1 VIPDV
6 ERGVSGAKEIDAFQK
21 YCPIPLQEVE
31 KLSHIMLMKL
41 MPSVLES
48 DLDTFGEAVN
58 KIQTIGFKR
67 IENKLQNP
75 YIAQTMDN
83 LRIAGAAGVGMSS
96 FGPTIFAVTDTN
108 EQDIVKA
115 ANDALKDVGGE
126 IISTSAQNNGAK
138 LLN

>member
-1 VIPDV
+1 
-6 ERGVSGAKEIDAFQK
+6 
-21 YCPIPLQEVE
+21 
-31 KLSHIMLMKL
+31 
-41 MPSVLES
+41 
-48 DLDTFGEAVN
+48 
-58 KIQTIGFKR
+58 
-67 IENKLQNP
+67 
-75 YIAQTMDN
+75 MDN

-138 LLN
+138 LLD